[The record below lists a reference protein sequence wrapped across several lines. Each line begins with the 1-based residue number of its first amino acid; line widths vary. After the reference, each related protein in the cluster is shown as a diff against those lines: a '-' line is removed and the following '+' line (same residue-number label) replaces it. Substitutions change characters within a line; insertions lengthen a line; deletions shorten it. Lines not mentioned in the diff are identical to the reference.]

1 MILQKEIVTIASQKG
16 VVKSTIDKDWALGHF
31 IDAIFSIPELKLKL
45 IFKGGTCLKKCCIP
59 DYRFSE
65 DLDFTSIDKDFK
77 ITRKHLDNISTL
89 LKQRVEMPTH
99 FESLKELR
107 YKNKLTGYEAIMKF
121 RGSDHPRNEAPP
133 SPRRWQ
139 TKVKIEI
146 NLYELVLFPVSKRD
160 VTHQY
165 SDKLTENALQV
176 PCYSIEEVLA
186 EKMRSLIQRSY
197 TAPRDFYDIWL
208 LSKHFPELDYNPIVK
223 AFHKKLAFKGYTFN
237 GIKQLI
243 NPENDKHLSAAWKN
257 SLAHQITGELPDF
270 ETVKNELLVLFNKIL
285 FYLDEST
292 RDQKLASN

>member
-1 MILQKEIVTIASQKG
+1 MILQKEIATIAAQKG

-31 IDAIFSIPELKLKL
+31 IDAILSIPELRQKL
-45 IFKGGTCLKKCCIP
+45 IFKGGTCLKKCYIP

-77 ITRKHLDNISTL
+77 LTSKHLDNISAL
-89 LKQRVEMPTH
+89 LKQRVEMPAH
-99 FESLKELR
+99 IESLKEL
-107 YKNKLTGYEAIMKF
+107 KFKDKLTGYEAIIKF
-121 RGSDHPRNEAPP
+121 WGSDHLRNEPPPP
-133 SPRRWQ
+133 SQRWL

-146 NLYELVLFPVSKRD
+146 ILYELVLFPVSKRD

-197 TAPRDFYDIWL
+197 TAPRDFYDIWY

-223 AFHKKLAFKGYTFN
+223 TFHKKLAFKGYAFSR
-237 GIKQLI
+237 IEQLI

-257 SLAHQITGELPDF
+257 SLAHQITEELPDF
-270 ETVKNELLVLFNKIL
+270 ETVKNELLVLFKKIL
-285 FYLDEST
+285 S
-292 RDQKLASN
+292 